1 MEMLVRNAEG
11 NLTVSDR
18 DYAAKKLG
26 KLDRYFQTAHRIEL
40 VHRAEKL
47 THRVEVTVFADGFTL
62 RGEEDDVTVSAA
74 IDRLADKLE
83 NRLRRV
89 KSKLIKAQRAKGAKV
104 VHQHDDEAGAEE
116 EEFPQIRERKTFLL
130 KPMGYEE
137 ACLQLELLGHPFFVF
152 RSQETNQTEVLY
164 KRRDG
169 AFGLLSP
176 HA

>member
-11 NLTVSDR
+11 NLTPKDR

-26 KLDRYFQTAHRIEL
+26 KLDRYFHTAHRIEM

-62 RGEEDDVTVSAA
+62 RGEESDASVNAA
-74 IDRLADKLE
+74 IDKLADKLE

-89 KSKLIKAQRAKGAKV
+89 KSKLMKAQRAKGGLPRSLPEEPEIEE
-104 VHQHDDEAGAEE
+104 DD
-116 EEFPQIRERKTFLL
+116 FPKIRERKTFLL

>member
-11 NLTVSDR
+11 NLTSTDR
-18 DYAAKKLG
+18 DYAARKLG
-26 KLDRYFQTAHRIEL
+26 KLDRYLQTAHRIEM

-62 RGEEDDVTVSAA
+62 RGEESDASVSAA
-74 IDRLADKLE
+74 IDKLADKLE

-89 KSKLIKAQRAKGAKV
+89 KSKLMKAQRARGGRMPLADRDEPEIEE
-104 VHQHDDEAGAEE
+104 DD
-116 EEFPQIRERKTFLL
+116 FPKIRERKTFLL